1 MIWKPYL
8 SLQIGELKIEKGCI
22 LREMATLQKRMHEC
36 FKCWMDQRK
45 YISKAFK
52 MTFFFYLISIT
63 LTDAIKSIIYIYEPR
78 CTVSFVRKGY
88 IHLLISDVKITNSKI
103 NSNYLYLSSTRFILS
118 CKHYITCIGYMFSW
132 RKMHLV

>member
-22 LREMATLQKRMHEC
+22 LREMATLQKHMHEC
-36 FKCWMDQRK
+36 FKWWMDKRK

-52 MTFFFYLISIT
+52 MTFLYLNSIT
-63 LTDAIKSIIYIYEPR
+63 IDAIKSIIYIYEPR